1 MQLLTRRRM
10 ALFLIILGLVF
21 LIIGAYF
28 LIKLLWPEARPSSVV
43 DQPRDVQI
51 VDRPVEPQT
60 YALQT
65 TVQGTS
71 TAPQVLE
78 QRSFSEQDVLLKAE
92 AVVSRMGSGTSQD
105 GFLGYLDVMI
115 DGTPSFR
122 AYIDRERARMMEQYP
137 SSGQLLG
144 LTTITASKSL
154 SEGKIGD
161 NQLVVKVLSV
171 RYEDAGDRTKP
182 IVTYNQESLVSLQKQ
197 ADGSYLVDE
206 VVTKKID

>member
-1 MQLLTRRRM
+1 M
-10 ALFLIILGLVF
+10 
-21 LIIGAYF
+21 
-28 LIKLLWPEARPSSVV
+28 V

-60 YALQT
+60 YALPT

-105 GFLGYLDVMI
+105 GFLGYMDVMI

-122 AYIDRERARMMEQYP
+122 SHLEDQRRQTMERYP
-137 SSGQLLG
+137 ATGPLFG
-144 LTTITASKSL
+144 ITTITASKDL
-154 SEGKIGD
+154 IEGKIGND
-161 NQLVVKVLSV
+161 KLVVKVLSV

-182 IVTYNQESLVSLQKQ
+182 IVTYNQESLVTLLKQ
-197 ADGSYLVDE
+197 ADGSYLVSN
-206 VVTKKID
+206 VTTEKMD